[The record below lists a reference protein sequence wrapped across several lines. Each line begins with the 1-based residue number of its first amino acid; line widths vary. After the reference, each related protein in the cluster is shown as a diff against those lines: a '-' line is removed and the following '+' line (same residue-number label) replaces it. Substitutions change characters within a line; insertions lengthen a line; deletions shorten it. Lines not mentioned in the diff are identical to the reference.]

1 MPVSSATKV
10 TARVLWI
17 IGARGTSFDTTVED
31 DRFILEEIQR
41 AIVETESELV
51 HDLCEASHPSA
62 ISFQAWSADITTNGD
77 KLPERIGK
85 VEAIQIKPVSGG
97 TYAPAESTSRDNI
110 RAWRNN
116 HNDIFDAV
124 DHNASGSNL
133 AGYFNITGD
142 TLEFTGY
149 SAQARIY
156 SYTPNYTP
164 TLQIDDNFEGALI
177 AGAITRL
184 NKMGVPQGLVMH
196 YGQQYTTARTL
207 IRQGQATMPKLN
219 EVQAVA

>member
-17 IGARGTSFDTTVED
+17 IGARDSAFDTTVSD
-31 DRFILEEIQR
+31 DRFILEEVQR

-51 HDLCEASHPSA
+51 HDICESNHPSA
-62 ISFQAWSADITTNGD
+62 ISFQAWSADITANGD

-85 VEAIQIKPVSGG
+85 VEAVQIKPYSGG

-110 RAWRNN
+110 RAWRTNKN
-116 HNDIFDAV
+116 SIFDAIA
-124 DHNASGSNL
+124 HTASGSSL

-149 SAQARIY
+149 SAQVRIY
-156 SYTPNYTP
+156 TYTPNYTP
-164 TLQIDDNFEGALI
+164 TLQIDDNFEGALV

-184 NKMGVPQGLVMH
+184 NKMGVPQGLVLH
-196 YGQQYTTARTL
+196 YGGLYSTARTL